1 MNIKETGINELRN
14 IEDLDVEQGILY
26 CNGED
31 TYIDILR
38 VFCEDWEDNIVQ
50 LENLFKNQDWKNY
63 TVAVHGLKSA
73 LFSIGVSRIAEMA
86 KQLEFAGKENRIAYI
101 EENHATLAE
110 EYKAFFMKLTEMDWL
125 CPSENTV
132 DGASENIQILS
143 GDEFND
149 IISKMEM
156 AAYTFEIDNLVKW
169 LEELEKYSY
178 NGNVLKNALASVRR
192 KIEMADYISAVDLLA
207 SCKREMD

>member
-1 MNIKETGINELRN
+1 MNIKKTGINELRN

-73 LFSIGVSRIAEMA
+73 LFSIGVSRIAEIA

-101 EENHATLAE
+101 EENHATLVE
-110 EYKAFFMKLTEMDWL
+110 DYKAFFMKLTKNDWL
-125 CPSENTV
+125 CPSENTAA
-132 DGASENIQILS
+132 DTSENTQILS
-143 GDEFND
+143 GNEFND

-178 NGNVLKNALASVRR
+178 NENVLKNALAPVRR

>member
-1 MNIKETGINELRN
+1 MNINETGINGLRN

-26 CNGED
+26 CNGEE

-38 VFCEDWEDNIVQ
+38 VFCEDWQNNIVQ
-50 LENLFKNQDWKNY
+50 LENLYKNQDWKNY

-86 KQLEFAGKENRIAYI
+86 KQLEFAGKESRISYI
-101 EENHATLAE
+101 EENHAKLVE
-110 EYKAFFMKLTEMDWL
+110 DYKAFFLRLTENDWL
-125 CPSENTV
+125 CPTKEEADNKAGNAES
-132 DGASENIQILS
+132 LS
-143 GDEFND
+143 HDEFDD

-178 NGNVLKNALASVRR
+178 NGNVLKNALAPIRR
-192 KIEMADYISAVDLLA
+192 KIEMSDYISAVELLA
-207 SCKREMD
+207 NCKREMD